1 MGLCSRLAQGI
12 DLTVNKQ
19 DFKMMIEEQIE
30 NERNATELLH
40 DSAEKT
46 DNTVIRLMLYQLAL
60 DSAKHEH
67 MLMAILQLLES
78 PSKEQFKSESEEFRK
93 VIEKHVEI
101 ERKMLEDFERI
112 VDVTEDNR
120 MKFIL
125 QNIIGDEK
133 RHHAI
138 AKRVHQ
144 LVCEGEKVRDE
155 KWWDFLFRYSR
166 LTG

>member
-1 MGLCSRLAQGI
+1 MAQGI
-12 DLTVNKQ
+12 NLSASKQ
-19 DFKMMIEEQIE
+19 DFKGMIEKQIE
-30 NERNATELLH
+30 NERNATRLLY
-40 DSAEKT
+40 DSAKKT
-46 DNTVIRLMLYQLAL
+46 DNMVIRLMLYQLAL
-60 DSAKHEH
+60 DSVKHEH
-67 MLMAILQLLES
+67 LLKATLRLLES

-120 MKFIL
+120 MRFIL

-133 RHHAI
+133 KHHAI
-138 AKRVHQ
+138 IKRVHE
-144 LVCEGEKVRDE
+144 LVCESEKVRDE
-155 KWWDFLFRYSR
+155 NWWDFLFRYSR